1 MNVHA
6 LIPAAG
12 MGRRMGA
19 SINKQ
24 YLQLAGRP
32 ILAHTLALFAQ
43 HPRIASIVVVTPEA
57 EIPYCRD
64 EVIARYAIDKVKAV
78 VPGGAERQ
86 DSVRLG
92 LAALE
97 AADDDDLVLIHDG
110 VRPLFDTDVIAQ
122 LIEETLNSGA
132 CLVGVPAK
140 DTIKEVSDGKVVGTP
155 DRERL
160 WLAQTPQAFRLG
172 LIREA
177 HQRAL
182 QEGFCATD
190 DAMLVEWCGHPVA
203 MVPGNYRNIKITTP
217 EDLLVAE
224 AWLTAT
230 EKEVS

>member
-1 MNVHA
+1 
-6 LIPAAG
+6 

-32 ILAHTLALFAQ
+32 ILAHTLALFAR
-43 HPRIASIVVVTPEA
+43 HPRIDNIVVVIPEA
-57 EIPYCRD
+57 EITYCRD
-64 EVIARYAIDKVKAV
+64 EVIARYAINKVSAV

-86 DSVRLG
+86 DSVRRG

-110 VRPLFDTDVIAQ
+110 VRPLFDAGALEQ
-122 LIEETLNSGA
+122 LVEATVNHGA

-140 DTIKEVSDGKVVGTP
+140 DTIKEVDAGMVVGTP
-155 DRERL
+155 SRERL

-182 QEGFCATD
+182 QEGFRATD
-190 DAMLVEWCGHPVA
+190 DAMLAEWCGYPVA
-203 MVPGNYRNIKITTP
+203 MVPGTYRNIKITTP

-224 AWLTAT
+224 AWLAAA
-230 EKEVS
+230 ERERS